1 MTKASSALGAA
12 PRVKEPKLRAKEPKP
27 RGPGVGARIRTWFLT
42 GIVVAGP
49 LVLTGFITWWFVDTV
64 DNAVRKVVPVR
75 FWPDNYLPV
84 PLPGFGVIFAFLGL
98 TFLGFVTA
106 NIVGRTLISFGEQLF
121 ERTPVIRSIYRGA
134 KQIFETLFS
143 QSGTSFRRVGLVQF
157 PIAGQWTVVFISSPP
172 SATIAAH
179 LPAGEGERV
188 SVFLPCAPN
197 PTTGFYFYLPARDVI
212 EIDVTPEDAA
222 KLIMSCGLIQPE
234 GQATLAALAEA
245 NRAKSA
251 GADKTPS
258 LV

>member
-1 MTKASSALGAA
+1 MSKAPSPIPLGAA
-12 PRVKEPKLRAKEPKP
+12 PRPK
-27 RGPGVGARIRTWFLT
+27 GPGIGARIRTWFLT

-49 LVLTGFITWWFVDTV
+49 LVLTGFITWWFVDSV

-84 PLPGFGVIFAFLGL
+84 PLPGFGVIFAFVGL
-98 TFLGFVTA
+98 TLLGFVTA
-106 NIVGRTLISFGEQLF
+106 NIVGRTLITFGEQLLD
-121 ERTPVIRSIYRGA
+121 RTPVIRSIYRGA

-143 QSGTSFRRVGLVQF
+143 QTGTSFRRVGLVQF
-157 PIAGQWTVVFISSPP
+157 PIAGQWTVVFISAPP
-172 SATIAAH
+172 SATIDAH
-179 LPAGEGERV
+179 LPQDQGERL

-234 GQATLAALAEA
+234 GQATLAALADA
-245 NRAKSA
+245 NRTKAAAASA
-251 GADKTPS
+251 DSSPS

>member
-1 MTKASSALGAA
+1 MTKASPAISPGVA
-12 PRVKEPKLRAKEPKP
+12 RS
-27 RGPGVGARIRTWFLT
+27 RGPGFGARIRTWFLT

-49 LVLTGFITWWFVDTV
+49 LVLTGYITWWFVDTV
-64 DNAVRKVVPVR
+64 DNAVRKVVPIR

-84 PLPGFGVIFAFLGL
+84 PLPGFGVIFAFVGL
-98 TFLGFVTA
+98 TLLGFVTA
-106 NIVGRTLISFGEQLF
+106 NIVGRTFITFGEQLLD
-121 ERTPVIRSIYRGA
+121 RTPVIRSIYRGA

-143 QSGTSFRRVGLVQF
+143 QNGTSFRRVGLVQF
-157 PIAGQWTVVFISSPP
+157 PIAGQWTVVFISAPP

-179 LPAGEGERV
+179 LPVGEGERV

-245 NRAKSA
+245 SRPREVESA
-251 GADKTPS
+251 DSSPS
-258 LV
+258 LL

>member
-1 MTKASSALGAA
+1 MTKASPASVPGAA
-12 PRVKEPKLRAKEPKP
+12 PRQPRA

-49 LVLTGFITWWFVDTV
+49 LVLTGYIVWWFVDTV
-64 DNAVRKVVPVR
+64 DNAVRKLVPVR

-84 PLPGFGVIFAFLGL
+84 PLPGFGVVFAFVGL
-98 TFLGFVTA
+98 TLLGFVTA
-106 NIVGRTLISFGEQLF
+106 NLAGRTLLSIGEELLA
-121 ERTPVIRSIYRGA
+121 RTPVVRSIYRGA

-143 QSGTSFRRVGLVQF
+143 QNGTSFRRVGLVQF

-172 SATIAAH
+172 SATIDAH
-179 LPAGEGERV
+179 LPKMEGEHAGERV

-212 EIDVTPEDAA
+212 EIDMTPEDAA

-234 GQATLAALAEA
+234 GQATLAAIAEA
-245 NRAKSA
+245 GRARQVEP
-251 GADKTPS
+251 ADNSPS

>member
-1 MTKASSALGAA
+1 MIKASPVTVPGAA
-12 PRVKEPKLRAKEPKP
+12 PRP
-27 RGPGVGARIRTWFLT
+27 RGPGIGARIRTWFLT

-75 FWPDNYLPV
+75 FWPDTYLPV
-84 PLPGFGVIFAFLGL
+84 PLPGFGVIFAFVGL

-106 NIVGRTLISFGEQLF
+106 NLAGRTLIALGEQLLD
-121 ERTPVIRSIYRGA
+121 RTPVIRSIYRGA
-134 KQIFETLFS
+134 KQVFETLFS
-143 QSGTSFRRVGLVQF
+143 ANGTSFRRVGLVQF

-172 SATIAAH
+172 SATIDAH
-179 LPAGEGERV
+179 LPQDDGERV

-234 GQATLAALAEA
+234 GQAMLAALAES
-245 NRAKSA
+245 NRAKPID
-251 GADKTPS
+251 ADNAAS